1 MGHFHFTPSKFV
13 EHANLKKILIILGLL
28 FVPGVAIACVT
39 HVTFPVQ
46 ILMGADR
53 TLMAWIRTSLS
64 MPSFGLTR
72 PY

>member
-1 MGHFHFTPSKFV
+1 M
-13 EHANLKKILIILGLL
+13 KKILIILGLL
-28 FVPGVAIACVT
+28 FVPGVAIAGVL

-46 ILMGADR
+46 MLMGADR